1 MKITLIYPGIAGLGF
16 NSIGK
21 GMDAIWINLGLCYI
35 GAYLKQQG
43 YSIGLID
50 LRRMHSWDDFSI
62 RLDCENS
69 EAVGVQ
75 FNAVNFD
82 YAMQCCKI
90 AKEHNKIVI
99 AGGPHATYSPQQL
112 LDSGFID
119 YVICGEGEIS
129 FLELIQQIETGIT
142 SDRIIQGKRMDNL
155 DVFPFPDRD
164 LFGVSDLILLRYF
177 SNFPYQD
184 NGLVVMASR
193 GCIYNCTFCQPL
205 VKQMFGNNVRYR
217 SVENVIC
224 EVKFLIEKYKIK
236 YISFQDD
243 TFTVRKNWV
252 LEFCKKI
259 KEEKINVNWSA
270 QSRANTVDEE
280 LIKTMKDAGCTCLFF
295 GFESGSQRILD
306 FIKKGIK
313 VEQSISA
320 AKLCK
325 KYGII
330 MFADYMIG
338 IPTETEE
345 DLKQTYKMIEEIK
358 PEIHS
363 LTYFTPVPGSYLY
376 EYCKENNLINIT
388 TFSDFDRR
396 PTGEK
401 IKGVD
406 YKLLNRWKQKMLK
419 QSPKWYN
426 EKDYAKLAIKRWL
439 YLLRKKMFFQV
450 IFEFIIRTFFQG
462 TSILEFGKSTIKK
475 VIYRKNFL

>member
-21 GMDAIWINLGLCYI
+21 WMDAIWINLGLCYI

-43 YSIGLID
+43 YSVGLID
-50 LRRMHSWDDFSI
+50 LRRIKNWDDFST
-62 RLDCENS
+62 RLNQENS
-69 EAVGVQ
+69 DMVGVQ
-75 FNAVNFD
+75 FNTVNFD

-90 AKEHNKIVI
+90 AKEYNKIVV
-99 AGGPHATYSPQQL
+99 AGGPHAIFSPQQL
-112 LDSGFID
+112 LNSGFID

-129 FLELIQQIETGIT
+129 FLELIQHTETDIT
-142 SDRIIQGKRMDNL
+142 SNRIIPGKRMDNL
-155 DVFPFPDRD
+155 DTLPFPDRE
-164 LFGVSDLILLRYF
+164 LFGVSDLILPRYF
-177 SNFPYQD
+177 SNFPHPD
-184 NGLVVMASR
+184 NGLVIMASR
-193 GCIYNCTFCQPL
+193 GCVYNCTFCQPL
-205 VKQMFGNNVRYR
+205 VKQMFGDKVRYR
-217 SVENVIC
+217 SVENVIY
-224 EVKFLIEKYKIK
+224 ELKFLIDKYKIK

-243 TFTVRKNWV
+243 TFTARKSWV
-252 LEFCKKI
+252 FEFCNKI
-259 KEEKINVNWSA
+259 KEEKININWSA
-270 QSRANTVDEE
+270 QSRVNTVDEE
-280 LIKTMKDAGCTCLFF
+280 LIKEMKDAGCTCLVF

-306 FIKKGIK
+306 FIKKGIN

-338 IPTETEE
+338 IPTETKE
-345 DLKQTYKMIEEIK
+345 DLKQTYKMIKEIK

-401 IKGVD
+401 IKGVN

-426 EKDYAKLAIKRWL
+426 ERYYAKLAIKRWL

-450 IFEFIIRTFFQG
+450 ISEFIIRTFLQNS
-462 TSILEFGKSTIKK
+462 SILEFGKSIMKK
-475 VIYRKNFL
+475 IIYRKT